1 MIALSFWKERIMS
14 EFMLTLFLG
23 NIFVMAITI
32 LLIGFMFVLRVMLNL
47 WFDTDFFK
55 KIVGWFKEMDER
67 VKRQLDKKDRKLEK
81 QIKEAN
87 TILVIDEGEEDV
99 FEQE

>member
-1 MIALSFWKERIMS
+1 MS

-55 KIVGWFKEMDER
+55 KIVSWFKEMDER
-67 VKRQLDKKDRKLEK
+67 VKRQLDKKDKKLEK

-87 TILVIDEGEEDV
+87 TLLVIDEGEFEDV
-99 FEQE
+99 PEQK

>member
-1 MIALSFWKERIMS
+1 MS

-55 KIVGWFKEMDER
+55 KIVAWFKTMDER
-67 VKRQLDKKDRKLEK
+67 IKRQLDKKDRKLEK
-81 QIKEAN
+81 QIEEAN
-87 TILVIDEGEEDV
+87 QLLIIDEE
-99 FEQE
+99 FENVSEQK

>member
-1 MIALSFWKERIMS
+1 MS

-81 QIKEAN
+81 QIREAN

-99 FEQE
+99 FEQK

>member
-1 MIALSFWKERIMS
+1 MS

-55 KIVGWFKEMDER
+55 KIVSWFKTMDER
-67 VKRQLDKKDRKLEK
+67 VKRQLDKKDKEIEK

-87 TILVIDEGEEDV
+87 TLLVIDEGEFEDV
-99 FEQE
+99 PEQE

>member
-1 MIALSFWKERIMS
+1 MS

-55 KIVGWFKEMDER
+55 KIVSWFKEMDER
-67 VKRQLDKKDRKLEK
+67 VKRQLDKKDKKLEK

-99 FEQE
+99 FEQK

>member
-1 MIALSFWKERIMS
+1 MS

-55 KIVGWFKEMDER
+55 KVVAWFKNAEAKIER
-67 VKRQLDKKDRKLEK
+67 KHEKKEKEIEK
-81 QIKEAN
+81 QIEEAN
-87 TILVIDEGEEDV
+87 TLLIIDEGEFEDDIH
-99 FEQE
+99 

>member
-1 MIALSFWKERIMS
+1 MS

-55 KIVGWFKEMDER
+55 KIVAWFKNTDE
-67 VKRQLDKKDRKLEK
+67 KMKKKKINEE
-81 QIKEAN
+81 KEAK
-87 TILVIDEGEEDV
+87 IPLIIDNEE
-99 FEQE
+99 FEDE

>member
-1 MIALSFWKERIMS
+1 MS

-55 KIVGWFKEMDER
+55 KVVAWFKSMDER
-67 VKRQLDKKDRKLEK
+67 IKRQLDKKDKELEK
-81 QIKEAN
+81 QIGEAN
-87 TILVIDEGEEDV
+87 QLLIIDEEFEDV
-99 FEQE
+99 LEQK

>member
-1 MIALSFWKERIMS
+1 MS

-55 KIVGWFKEMDER
+55 KIVSWFKEMDER
-67 VKRQLDKKDRKLEK
+67 VKRQLDKKDKKLEK

-87 TILVIDEGEEDV
+87 TLLVIDEGEFEDV
-99 FEQE
+99 PEQE

>member
-1 MIALSFWKERIMS
+1 MS

-55 KIVGWFKEMDER
+55 KIVSWFKTMDER
-67 VKRQLDKKDRKLEK
+67 VKRQLDKKDKKLEK

-99 FEQE
+99 FEQK

>member
-1 MIALSFWKERIMS
+1 MS

>member
-1 MIALSFWKERIMS
+1 MS

-55 KIVGWFKEMDER
+55 KIVGWFKTMDER
-67 VKRQLDKKDRKLEK
+67 IKRQLDKKDKKLEK
-81 QIKEAN
+81 QIEEAN
-87 TILVIDEGEEDV
+87 QLLIIDEEFEDV
-99 FEQE
+99 LEQK

>member
-1 MIALSFWKERIMS
+1 MS

-55 KIVGWFKEMDER
+55 KIVSWFKAMDER
-67 VKRQLDKKDRKLEK
+67 VKRQLDKKDKKLEK

-99 FEQE
+99 FEQK

>member
-1 MIALSFWKERIMS
+1 MS

-55 KIVGWFKEMDER
+55 KIVAWFKTIDER
-67 VKRQLDKKDRKLEK
+67 VKRQLDKKDKKLEK

-99 FEQE
+99 FEQK